1 MNSAVVNTG
10 AAFPQGL
17 RGVIPPLCT
26 PLTAAGDVDLASL
39 DRLVD
44 HVLSAGVH
52 GVFVLGSTGEGSDLT
67 DGQRRQVVA
76 GAVARVEGR
85 VPVLAGVLEPSTARV
100 VATGTEFR
108 DLGADGIVATAPY
121 YFQANDRETERH
133 FRTIRE
139 QVDLPLVAYDIPV
152 RVHVKLPLD
161 VLVRLA
167 RDGVLTAVKDS
178 SGDESLM
185 RALVDATK
193 EVSGFTVLT
202 GSELLAR
209 TQLSFGVQ
217 GNVPGLGNVDPGG
230 FVRLYRAATSG
241 DQQVA
246 DQEQA
251 RIASLAGLETAA
263 EQPGSQAAIAAFKAA
278 LVLLGVIDSAT
289 MTPPTDALA
298 GAEIATV
305 HQRLAQAGLL

>member
-251 RIASLAGLETAA
+251 RIASLAGLESAA
-263 EQPGSQAAIAAFKAA
+263 EHPGSQSAIAAFKAA

-305 HQRLAQAGLL
+305 HHRLAEAGLL